1 VRSIVKYVVVMCLL
15 LTLWSAMAV
24 VVHHHGNSMESAQC
38 MVCAAAHS
46 ASPSVAVQLLHA
58 FFLPVRIVKV
68 QAVSAKGRLV
78 SFALTV
84 RPPPVA

>member
-24 VVHHHGNSMESAQC
+24 VVHHHANSTESAQC
-38 MVCAAAHS
+38 TVCAAAHS
-46 ASPSVAVQLLHA
+46 AAPSVTAQVLHA
-58 FFLPVRIVKV
+58 FFVPVRIVRA

-78 SFALTV
+78 AFALCV